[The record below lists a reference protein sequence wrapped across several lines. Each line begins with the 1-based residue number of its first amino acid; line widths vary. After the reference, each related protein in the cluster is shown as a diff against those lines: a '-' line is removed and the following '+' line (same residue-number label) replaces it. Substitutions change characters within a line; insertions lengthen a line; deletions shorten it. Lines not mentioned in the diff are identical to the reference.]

1 MYALVSKTGKKG
13 EEKLRHKSIIY
24 MGQDLMRKKSID
36 PDHKHEGMQ
45 PHVHHGYE
53 HNEDD
58 PPRGATRLTAEED
71 IMKMRVERLWLE
83 RYNDFNK

>member
-1 MYALVSKTGKKG
+1 
-13 EEKLRHKSIIY
+13 

-58 PPRGATRLTAEED
+58 PPRGATRLTAEEE
-71 IMKMRVERLWLE
+71 IMAGFTGHDEKSQIVL
-83 RYNDFNK
+83 